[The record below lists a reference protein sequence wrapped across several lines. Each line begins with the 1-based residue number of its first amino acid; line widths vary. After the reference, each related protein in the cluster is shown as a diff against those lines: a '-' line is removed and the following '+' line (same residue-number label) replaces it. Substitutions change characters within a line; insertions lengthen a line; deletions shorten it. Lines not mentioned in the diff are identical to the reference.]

1 MKERMRGRAFVFGAD
16 VTTDDILP
24 GRYLDR
30 SNDEA
35 GAFAM
40 AGLDPDFATKVARGD
55 FIVAEHN
62 FGTGSGRENAPGAL
76 LAAGVAAV
84 IAPSFARLFY
94 RNAINMGLPAV
105 IVDSVSDIRE
115 GDWLELDLA
124 ERRLSLPAGGRGRA
138 VQNLTGTSR
147 AILEAGGIVAYTRA
161 RQAQRAAS
169 TS

>member
-1 MKERMRGRAFVFGAD
+1 MKTRLRGRAFLFGAD

-40 AGLDPDFATKVARGD
+40 AGLDPDFTRKVSQGD
-55 FIVAEHN
+55 FIVAGDN
-62 FGTGSGRENAPGAL
+62 FGAGSGRENAPAAILGA
-76 LAAGVAAV
+76 GIAAV

-105 IVDSVSDIRE
+105 IVETVADIGE
-115 GDWLELDLA
+115 GDWIDLDLA
-124 ERRLSLPAGGRGRA
+124 TRRLSVSAGSRA
-138 VQNLTGTSR
+138 VLNLSGTSR
-147 AILEAGGIVAYTRA
+147 DILEAGGIVAYTRA
-161 RQAQRAAS
+161 RLAKRIEGS
-169 TS
+169 G